1 MPAPPRSQYFWLK
14 IILAVIASLS
24 FAIVMFEDR
33 FSTWWQQR
41 NLCQSSSYVQQTPF
55 FYRDDIYTESY
66 RVCAKHL
73 SLLYSGITKTPLWVS
88 QYFAAT
94 AAVPEVVLKPNIAPN
109 HVAHLSAAQR
119 QEQHYQSLLAL
130 PEQDQQLETL
140 LRVPFAAEQYAKQ
153 WQAID
158 QSLKYLS
165 RAYHQDIYVITGTDY
180 NAAHLTQIA
189 GQIWAPQGIY
199 KAVYIPETGVMG
211 AYYLAQQPNSQIEY
225 LSICALEQKLQMQLF
240 PSLSSEQKRDVYQLP
255 LTAKSDF
262 DWQYAYW
269 DSKSQCEEN
278 NLKKAAQQAAEPRIF
293 VATPWLQRIETA
305 LLTYLFEVLH
315 WLVAKLSTI

>member
-1 MPAPPRSQYFWLK
+1 M
-14 IILAVIASLS
+14 IASLS
-24 FAIVMFEDR
+24 FAIVIGEDR
-33 FSTWWQQR
+33 LSTWWQQR
-41 NLCQSSSYVQQTPF
+41 NLCQSSAYVQQTPF
-55 FYRDDIYTESY
+55 FYRDEIYTESY

-73 SLLYSGITKTPLWVS
+73 TLLYSGITKTPLWVS

-94 AAVPEVVLKPNIAPN
+94 AAVPEVPAKPNIAPN

-119 QEQHYQSLLAL
+119 QEQHYQSLLGL
-130 PEQDQQLETL
+130 PKQDQHLETL
-140 LRVPFAAEQYAKQ
+140 LRVPFASERQAQQ

-165 RAYHQDIYVITGTDY
+165 RAYHQDIYVVTGSNY
-180 NAAHLTQIA
+180 HAADIKQIA
-189 GQIWAPQGIY
+189 GHIWQPVGVY

-225 LSICALEQKLQMQLF
+225 LSICALEQKLNMQLF

-255 LTAKSDF
+255 LTPKSDF

-269 DSKSQCEEN
+269 DSKSQCEVDR
-278 NLKKAAQQAAEPRIF
+278 LKKAAQQAPEQAIF
-293 VATPWLQRIETA
+293 VATPWLERFETA
-305 LLTYLFEVLH
+305 LLSLVFEGLH
-315 WLVAKLSTI
+315 WLLTQLQ